1 MLKDSKELGV
11 YQIRVQEVRNYK
23 MRKSTLVKS
32 VQEMDR
38 NEKESI

>member
-11 YQIRVQEVRNYK
+11 YQIRVQEVRKYK
-23 MRKSTLVKS
+23 IRKSTLVKS